1 MMRNKKGF
9 YFIID
14 VVVGLSIIIVGGVFL
29 LSYQFKVPLSTQPEF
44 YSEDVVQ
51 TLSGSTY
58 QDLSIDVARDW
69 VSSGELGENEPFGA
83 FLARACAD
91 NDFEKF
97 DKLVNATVESSIK
110 DHLGYSVGIYYLD
123 DTICLNKTT
132 SDIYRQN
139 ASPLVSVS
147 QSIIMGLES
156 KYDIVGPYVLEVKIW

>member
-91 NDFEKF
+91 ND
-97 DKLVNATVESSIK
+97 DRMRRKL
-110 DHLGYSVGIYYLD
+110 
-123 DTICLNKTT
+123 DTIVL
-132 SDIYRQN
+132 SSSLR
-139 ASPLVSVS
+139 S
-147 QSIIMGLES
+147 LE
-156 KYDIVGPYVLEVKIW
+156 